1 MKIVLTGITGFVG
14 QELIPMLLKDCSE
27 HEFLTLNIDV
37 NDAEKKYPCNIYTN
51 FKHVQTT
58 DLKEVIEFNP
68 DIVLHLATVTTSRND
83 TEIIHPMISANI
95 EFGVLLLDALAKCSN
110 MKLFVNTGS
119 FAEFRYG
126 EGKYNN
132 AYLYSASKTAFRA
145 FLDYYS
151 SLCDFKYINAIP
163 YTVYGGKMTVKRL
176 IDYICES
183 LDSPTPVNMTGGEQ
197 ILDFVHVHD
206 IASFFVQTITSFD
219 KMIHL
224 NNGENIHLGTG
235 IGHSIREVACII
247 EKETGKKANINWGAL
262 PYRDRDIMYAVA
274 PIGKNVE
281 CTGWKYKINIQEGIS
296 KYVNKEMI

>member
-14 QELIPMLLKDCSE
+14 QELMPMLQEECAQHK
-27 HEFLTLNIDV
+27 FLTLNVDV
-37 NDAEKKYPCNIYTN
+37 KDAETKYPYNIYMN

-58 DLKEVIEFNP
+58 DLKEVVDFNP

-95 EFGVLLLDALAKCSN
+95 EFGVLLLDALSKCNN

-126 EGKYNN
+126 EGKYDN

-151 SLCDFKYINAIP
+151 SLCNFKYINAIP

-183 LDSPTPVNMTGGEQ
+183 LNAPNPVNMSGGEQ

-206 IASFFVQTITSFD
+206 VASFFVQAITNFD
-219 KMIHL
+219 KTVQM

-235 IGHSIREVACII
+235 IGHSIREVAGII
-247 EKETGKKANINWGAL
+247 ENEIGKKANINWGAL
-262 PYRDRDIMYAVA
+262 PYRERDIMYAVA
-274 PIGKNVE
+274 PIGKNTE
-281 CTGWKYKINIQEGIS
+281 LLGWKCKIGLQEGIN
-296 KYVNKEMI
+296 KYTVKK